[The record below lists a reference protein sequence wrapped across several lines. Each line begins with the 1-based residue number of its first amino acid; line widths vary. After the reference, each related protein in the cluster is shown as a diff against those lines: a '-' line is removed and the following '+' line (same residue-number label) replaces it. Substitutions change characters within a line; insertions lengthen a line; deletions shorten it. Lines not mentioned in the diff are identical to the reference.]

1 MACYV
6 QLTIRELLTRVC
18 VWQIAEEQAEVAQLK
33 AQVAQL
39 LAKRK
44 SQAKA

>member
-1 MACYV
+1 MLCTAGY
-6 QLTIRELLTRVC
+6 TRAADAC